1 MEAFSGRDAATLR
14 SKRFA
19 MERDL
24 ARHSEEPGA
33 HAVRRGR
40 AWETHLDFLYRQTTS
55 SSDNE
60 ANAKFF
66 RLEALRGLASGACG
80 IDWATLR
87 AATVAA
93 GRRLGLRVDAS
104 GPSEEEARG
113 EPFGFLEKV
122 FGAEDV
128 GAMRSR
134 LAELGRVE
142 DDEEVDAILNRGS
155 RGPGS
160 LTPSPPSTSAPS
172 SRSSP
177 NHEQQRRQPNYL
189 ARKRL
194 APSTDSEQ
202 RLGYEAERRASKKPA
217 PAPVL
222 SRRVSPPS
230 GAERDADGDD
240 ENEAPAGAVMFQSAR
255 QALCSN
261 LSSPSKAKNYGHTMN
276 QERRELGELRRHRPA
291 GLMRKPPQQQGGA
304 KGGFVPPYVKKALE
318 ATGHQAG
325 GGGGG
330 GGKGKPAGRRGA
342 AAGRGPQAE
351 EGEAPF
357 SPKVMEMIL
366 ERSPDG
372 EVPEEISKLD
382 PQLVESICNDI
393 MENTGVCWT
402 DIVGQGEAKQ
412 LVKEMVVWPM
422 LNPNL
427 FKGARS
433 PPKGL
438 LLFGPP
444 GTGKTLIGKAIA
456 SNIKATFFSI
466 SASSLTSKWIG
477 EGEKMVRTL
486 FALAGYLQPAVI
498 FIDEIDSILSARKS
512 DGEHEASRRLKTEML
527 VQIEGCDPSSS
538 ERRVLIVGATNRPEE
553 LDEAARRRMPKQL
566 YIPLPCEE
574 ARRAMVSK
582 GIAEIRH
589 ALTQEDMA
597 KIVSKTDGY
606 SGSDMKNFIQEA
618 CQGPVR
624 DVMLGRNQQEVENL
638 NEADLRPMVIK
649 DFVMASRAQKA
660 TVSPG
665 EIQRYLEYNAKH
677 GASYI
682 REDEVE
688 EEW

>member
-93 GRRLGLRVDAS
+93 GRRLGLQVDAS
-104 GPSEEEARG
+104 GERGGARG
-113 EPFGFLEKV
+113 TRLLEKV
-122 FGAEDV
+122 PGGRRRGHAS
-128 GAMRSR
+128 GP
-134 LAELGRVE
+134 ELGRVE

-318 ATGHQAG
+318 ATGHEAG
-325 GGGGG
+325 GSGGG

-351 EGEAPF
+351 EGRP
-357 SPKVMEMIL
+357 PCKVMEMIL

-372 EVPEEISKLD
+372 EVPESLKL
-382 PQLVESICNDI
+382 VARGSICNDI

-574 ARRAMVSK
+574 ARRAMVAK

-606 SGSDMKNFIQEA
+606 SGSDMKNFWRPARPGEGCAGQEPA
-618 CQGPVR
+618 GGGG
-624 DVMLGRNQQEVENL
+624 L
-638 NEADLRPMVIK
+638 EADLRPMVIK